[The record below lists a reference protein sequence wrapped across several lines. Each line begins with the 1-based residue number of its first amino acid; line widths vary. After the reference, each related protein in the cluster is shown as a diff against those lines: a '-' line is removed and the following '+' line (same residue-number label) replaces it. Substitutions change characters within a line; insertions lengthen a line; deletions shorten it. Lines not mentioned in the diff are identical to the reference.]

1 MEIEEL
7 EPEEVSGQVAPPRK
21 IKEHRVPIDHE
32 SFYDG
37 RVFGETKSRATVHM
51 EVSYQYL
58 KSMVI
63 PWSVLN
69 MMKMPKYLESF

>member
-7 EPEEVSGQVAPPRK
+7 EPEEVAGQEAPTRK

-51 EVSYQYL
+51 EVSYQ
-58 KSMVI
+58 
-63 PWSVLN
+63 
-69 MMKMPKYLESF
+69 

>member
-7 EPEEVSGQVAPPRK
+7 EPEEVSGQEAPPRK

-58 KSMVI
+58 HSMVI
-63 PWSVLN
+63 SWV
-69 MMKMPKYLESF
+69 F